1 MKMYGIG
8 VFLKNFETFWKNLR
22 RFGKVLPYPPLSTA
36 FEKVWGGGGI
46 FDPYLCFFLHFRSKT
61 TLPNLSVWFQ

>member
-8 VFLKNFETFWKNLR
+8 VFFKNFETFWKNLR

-36 FEKVWGGGGI
+36 FEKVWGGGFLTHIYVFFYI
-46 FDPYLCFFLHFRSKT
+46 FARK
-61 TLPNLSVWFQ
+61 LPSQI